1 MTRLKKLLVS
11 ILMLISLSSS
21 GGCALE
27 EGLRAGLVDGT
38 SSAFSAFIQAPVTIL
53 IERLFSGGE

>member
-1 MTRLKKLLVS
+1 MARIKKSFVS
-11 ILMLISLSSS
+11 LLMLISLFFS

-38 SSAFSAFIQAPVTIL
+38 SAAFSALLQAPVTVL
-53 IERLFSGGE
+53 IEQLFPGGE